1 MTSAPNRNLNNSR
14 VLIQRL
20 LSCIVFFRESPA
32 LPEAEE
38 DNRSAGGVAAEDSY
52 SEVEDDDD
60 IEILNSSQTA
70 LYDRIR
76 EKIEPKTEAVGAS
89 QALQPAKVSKVFLY
103 KVVSFFLIGGPLLCG
118 GTVFYP
124 HGLQRVSP

>member
-1 MTSAPNRNLNNSR
+1 MSFRAHPLR

-20 LSCIVFFRESPA
+20 ISLLTFFLFRESPA

-38 DNRSAGGVAAEDSY
+38 DNRSVGGIAAEDSY

-89 QALQPAKVSKVFLY
+89 QALQPAKVS
-103 KVVSFFLIGGPLLCG
+103 
-118 GTVFYP
+118 
-124 HGLQRVSP
+124 

>member
-1 MTSAPNRNLNNSR
+1 MYMSFRAHPLR

-20 LSCIVFFRESPA
+20 LSHLTFFLFRESPA
-32 LPEAEE
+32 LPEADD

-89 QALQPAKVSKVFLY
+89 QALQPAKVSKM
-103 KVVSFFLIGGPLLCG
+103 FFI
-118 GTVFYP
+118 
-124 HGLQRVSP
+124 

>member
-1 MTSAPNRNLNNSR
+1 M
-14 VLIQRL
+14 
-20 LSCIVFFRESPA
+20 
-32 LPEAEE
+32 PEAEE

-76 EKIEPKTEAVGAS
+76 EKIEPKTEAVGAL

-103 KVVSFFLIGGPLLCG
+103 KVISFLSTGGALLCG
-118 GTVFYP
+118 GTVFILMACKEYP
-124 HGLQRVSP
+124 HECLAGRGGGGVEPGSLSTKKVYL

>member
-1 MTSAPNRNLNNSR
+1 
-14 VLIQRL
+14 
-20 LSCIVFFRESPA
+20 
-32 LPEAEE
+32 LPEADD

-103 KVVSFFLIGGPLLCG
+103 KVISFLSTGGALLYG
-118 GTVFYP
+118 GTAFYP
-124 HGLQRVSP
+124 HRLQRVSP